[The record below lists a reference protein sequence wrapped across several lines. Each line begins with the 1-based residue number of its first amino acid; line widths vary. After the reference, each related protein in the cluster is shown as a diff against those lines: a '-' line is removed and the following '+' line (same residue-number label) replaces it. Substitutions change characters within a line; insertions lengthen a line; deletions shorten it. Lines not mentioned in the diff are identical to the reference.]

1 MFLEKAENIRQDNSF
16 LKAFVSRGTSQL
28 NHVTH
33 PAAIKTEK
41 KTKKK
46 TPSDSDKHLRW

>member
-16 LKAFVSRGTSQL
+16 LKAFVSCGTTQL

-33 PAAIKTEK
+33 PAAIKT
-41 KTKKK
+41 KKK
-46 TPSDSDKHLRW
+46 NKKPPSDSDKHLR